1 MNAKALLEDLRCRH
15 ISLEV
20 EEDNLRVDA
29 PAGVIT
35 EGIRAAL
42 VSHKQRL
49 IELLSWE
56 RRKPEDTERRG
67 FVARQSRYPGWISL
81 HDPTTGDWHDFP
93 GADCFSSIVA
103 EANKCHRK
111 GGEA

>member
-1 MNAKALLEDLRCRH
+1 MNTKALLEDLRCRH

-20 EEDNLRVDA
+20 EEDHLHVDA
-29 PAGVIT
+29 PAGAIT

-42 VSHKQRL
+42 VSHKQQL
-49 IELLSWE
+49 IELLCWE
-56 RRKPEDTERRG
+56 RRKPEDAERCG
-67 FVARQSRYPGWISL
+67 FAARRSRYPGWISL

-93 GADCFSSIVA
+93 AADCFPSIVA
-103 EANKCHRK
+103 EANKRHRK